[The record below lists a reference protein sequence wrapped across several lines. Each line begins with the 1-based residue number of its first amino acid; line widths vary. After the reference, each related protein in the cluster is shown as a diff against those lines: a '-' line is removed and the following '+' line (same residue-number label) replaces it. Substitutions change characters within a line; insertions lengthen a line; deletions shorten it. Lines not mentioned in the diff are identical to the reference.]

1 MEIMELNIKHFGKF
15 LEHKVNFQPGVN
27 IIYGGNETGKS
38 TIHAFI
44 RAMFFGIE
52 RGRGKAGKKESPAG
66 HDLFS
71 EQKGYV
77 RIYRIHMILR
87 VSPLKTPCERLRGSR
102 YSF

>member
-44 RAMFFGIE
+44 RAMFFGIVALV
-52 RGRGKAGKKESPAG
+52 RLVQSLNASNAIVLMFSPKVRSFKLVQPSKAEMPISSA
-66 HDLFS
+66 L
-71 EQKGYV
+71 
-77 RIYRIHMILR
+77 
-87 VSPLKTPCERLRGSR
+87 
-102 YSF
+102 